1 MYTVILAKEYD
12 YKNRLFALCEKCY
25 WTATILSEVE
35 TWGCPVC
42 NSDEIA
48 LIPLSNEE
56 KYEYSLTPEQGLQV
70 RFSVRNKSNRF
81 DLSTKT

>member
-35 TWGCPVC
+35 TCGCPVC

-48 LIPLSNEE
+48 LIPLGYDEM
-56 KYEYSLTPEQGLQV
+56 YEYSLDPEQGLEIK
-70 RFSVRNKSNRF
+70 FSIMMR
-81 DLSTKT
+81 